1 MKEDSRHKPN
11 YGLVGKNYLVSAA
24 GFLKDNFSFKRLNFL
39 AGDRQKICVDVL
51 LEMLGMYFAVHPYRW
66 KQHPPYFQIGY
77 QRGTEQFAILQL

>member
-1 MKEDSRHKPN
+1 M
-11 YGLVGKNYLVSAA
+11 YGARGCNALTDQQYPMDG
-24 GFLKDNFSFKRLNFL
+24 RLNFL